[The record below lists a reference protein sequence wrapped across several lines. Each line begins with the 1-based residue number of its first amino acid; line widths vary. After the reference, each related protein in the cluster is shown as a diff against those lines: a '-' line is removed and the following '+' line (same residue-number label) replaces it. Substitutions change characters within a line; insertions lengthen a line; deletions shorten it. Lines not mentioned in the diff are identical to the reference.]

1 MLIKT
6 NWCSRITNLLR
17 PFLIWSSVD
26 EWAGDNCNSIVLFI
40 FFLDKTS
47 CQYLNG
53 KCDENAECTK
63 NSSGVISCTCF
74 KGYNGDG
81 YNCSSPC
88 VNDNGGCHDNA
99 TCSYSVSIAICPFIA
114 C

>member
-1 MLIKT
+1 M
-6 NWCSRITNLLR
+6 
-17 PFLIWSSVD
+17 
-26 EWAGDNCNSIVLFI
+26 
-40 FFLDKTS
+40 
-47 CQYLNG
+47 NG

-114 C
+114 CWISYVLGVKSVFSCRCLF